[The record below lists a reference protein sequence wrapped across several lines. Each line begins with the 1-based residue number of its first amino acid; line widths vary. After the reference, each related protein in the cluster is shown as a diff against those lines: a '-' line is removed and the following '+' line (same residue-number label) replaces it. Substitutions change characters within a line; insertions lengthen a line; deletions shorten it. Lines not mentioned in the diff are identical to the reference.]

1 MRTATFPA
9 VRTTPENRALVESV
23 LRPGETLST
32 FIEESLQERARWRK
46 EDEAFYARA
55 MEAAKRIRAG
65 GKTYTLDET
74 ISSLRSQIQS
84 AREKQATAGLA
95 SSTVTQRKKTIATPK
110 KTKAAA

>member
-9 VRTTPENRALVESV
+9 VRTSPENRALVESV

-46 EDEAFYARA
+46 EDQAFYARA
-55 MEAAKRIRAG
+55 MEAAKRIREG

-74 ISSLRSQIQS
+74 ISSLRTQIQR
-84 AREKQATAGLA
+84 AREKQAASDTA
-95 SSTVTQRKKTIATPK
+95 SSAMIQRKKTAATTK
-110 KTKAAA
+110 KIKATA

>member
-32 FIEESLQERARWRK
+32 FIEESLQERAQWRK
-46 EDEAFYARA
+46 EDQAFYARA

-65 GKTYTLDET
+65 GKIYTLDET
-74 ISSLRSQIQS
+74 IASLRKQLQN
-84 AREKQATAGLA
+84 ARDKQAAPDVAPMDMAQSKKA
-95 SSTVTQRKKTIATPK
+95 STKSK
-110 KTKAAA
+110 KTKAAV

>member
-9 VRTTPENRALVESV
+9 VRTTPEDRALVESV

-32 FIEESLQERARWRK
+32 FIEETVLQKAQLRK

-55 MEAAKRIRAG
+55 MEASERIRAG

-74 ISSLRSQIQS
+74 IASLRKQIQN
-84 AREKQATAGLA
+84 AREKQAAPDAPPLD
-95 SSTVTQRKKTIATPK
+95 VTGSKKTVAKTK

>member
-32 FIEESLQERARWRK
+32 FIEETLYLKAQRRK
-46 EDEAFYARA
+46 EDEAFYARG
-55 MEAAKRIRAG
+55 MEAANRIRAG

-74 ISSLRSQIQS
+74 IAGLRAQIQR
-84 AREKQATAGLA
+84 AREKQVVPEIATLPV
-95 SSTVTQRKKTIATPK
+95 SQRKKTATTLK
-110 KTKAAA
+110 KTKAVA

>member
-9 VRTTPENRALVESV
+9 VRTTPEHRALVESV

-32 FIEESLQERARWRK
+32 FIEETLQQKAQWRK

-55 MEAAKRIRAG
+55 MQAAKRIREG

-74 ISSLRSQIQS
+74 VSSLRAQIQR
-84 AREKQATAGLA
+84 AREKQAVPDAA
-95 SSTVTQRKKTIATPK
+95 SSTLVQRKKTAATPK
-110 KTKAAA
+110 KAKATA

>member
-32 FIEESLQERARWRK
+32 FIEETLQEKARWRK

-55 MEAAKRIRAG
+55 MEASKRIREG
-65 GKTYTLDET
+65 GKTYSHDEVMKM
-74 ISSLRSQIQS
+74 LRDMTDQ
-84 AREKQATAGLA
+84 
-95 SSTVTQRKKTIATPK
+95 KKCEMALK
-110 KTKAAA
+110 SNADLKAA

>member
-46 EDEAFYARA
+46 EDQVFYARA

-74 ISSLRSQIQS
+74 IASLRKQIQN
-84 AREKQATAGLA
+84 AREKHVAPDVPPQDV
-95 SSTVTQRKKTIATPK
+95 TVSKKTIAKTK

>member
-74 ISSLRSQIQS
+74 IASLRKQLQN
-84 AREKQATAGLA
+84 AREKQSLPDVPKMD
-95 SSTVTQRKKTIATPK
+95 VTHSKKTAIKTK